1 MSTASKITF
10 GSACLLAGG
19 TFLGINNLQRSER
32 ASLRQGPIKDA
43 ERVAA
48 KELSK
53 KQKVNDMEHKEQMM
67 LKEKFA
73 SVQPLNNEV
82 IRADEEQ
89 K

>member
-10 GSACLLAGG
+10 GGSCLLAAG
-19 TFLGINNLQRSER
+19 TFVGINYLQTSER
-32 ASLRQGPIKDA
+32 NSLRQGPIRDA

-53 KQKVNDMEHKEQMM
+53 KQRVNDMEHKEQME
-67 LKEKFA
+67 LKQKFA
-73 SVQPLNNEV
+73 SVQPLNSDV
-82 IRADEEQ
+82 IQADEEE

>member
-19 TFLGINNLQRSER
+19 TFLGINYLQRSER
-32 ASLRQGPIKDA
+32 ESLRQGPIRDA
-43 ERVAA
+43 ERMAA

-53 KQKVNDMEHKEQMM
+53 KQKVNDMEHKEQVM
-67 LKEKFA
+67 LQEKFA